1 VAEEFAR
8 EFQEATVYLPLPEAF
23 FERAVAE
30 SLKLPARIW
39 KSALDGF
46 LAVDDA
52 ADLGRIT
59 VPTLLMWGDR
69 DEFFSR
75 EEVDGLA
82 AVIPGS
88 LLHVY
93 PETGHTV
100 QWERPEQVASDLI
113 AFMRQ

>member
-1 VAEEFAR
+1 VLISSAVTPLKDVTRQLQAAVHELQEPVAEEFAR
-8 EFQEATVYLPLPEAF
+8 EFQETNVYLPLPEAF

-59 VPTLLMWGDR
+59 VPTLLMWGTGTSS
-69 DEFFSR
+69 SR
-75 EEVDGLA
+75 ARKWMVWQ
-82 AVIPGS
+82 P
-88 LLHVY
+88 
-93 PETGHTV
+93 
-100 QWERPEQVASDLI
+100 
-113 AFMRQ
+113 